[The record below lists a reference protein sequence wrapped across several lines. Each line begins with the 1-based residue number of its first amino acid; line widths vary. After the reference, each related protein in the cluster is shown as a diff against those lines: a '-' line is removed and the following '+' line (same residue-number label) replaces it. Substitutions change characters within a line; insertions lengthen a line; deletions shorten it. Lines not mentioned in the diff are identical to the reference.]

1 MFNIVKRNKKLIGII
16 ALLFFVFSY
25 AIAKTSKKIW
35 LGQFQIVLSKEKQN
49 PLTNLLNSSGGS
61 AITLISGISTQD
73 SLLTE
78 LAILESPS
86 ILMPIFDFVKSYK
99 EQNNKNFEIDFNK
112 WRKNNLKIDLKRGTS
127 VLDFSYKDKDKSVIL
142 PVLEGSI

>member
-1 MFNIVKRNKKLIGII
+1 MTKKLKNKYHFGNDEEIKLNFLINIFKRNKILIAIF

-25 AIAKTSKKIW
+25 TLAKTSNKIW
-35 LGQFQIVLSKEKQN
+35 LGQFQIVLNKEKQN
-49 PLTNLLNSSGGS
+49 PLTNLLNSSGGN
-61 AITLISGISTQD
+61 AITLISGLSNED

-99 EQNNKNFEIDFNK
+99 E
-112 WRKNNLKIDLKRGTS
+112 
-127 VLDFSYKDKDKSVIL
+127 
-142 PVLEGSI
+142 